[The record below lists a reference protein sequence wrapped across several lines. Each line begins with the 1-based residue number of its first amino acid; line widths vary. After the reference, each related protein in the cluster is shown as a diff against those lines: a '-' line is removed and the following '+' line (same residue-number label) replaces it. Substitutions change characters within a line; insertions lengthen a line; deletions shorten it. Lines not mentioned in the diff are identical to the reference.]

1 MYFLMFAY
9 VHGIISCIYFGG
21 LRNSLLSYVYLGAVS
36 GETYNSMAQLTNSMA
51 HPIHSTISHY
61 IILYPQAKFAISV
74 PYEDNFGRGVNVQ
87 L

>member
-1 MYFLMFAY
+1 
-9 VHGIISCIYFGG
+9 
-21 LRNSLLSYVYLGAVS
+21 
-36 GETYNSMAQLTNSMA
+36 MA
-51 HPIHSTISHY
+51 HPIHFTISHY